1 LGGASLG
8 GTIALEMAQQL
19 QMNGEEVSLLIMFD
33 HAPDVIAENLAAN
46 KKMSAQAYHFLTNSI
61 QWVKSFR
68 AMGSEQV
75 IQRASRKARVSLK
88 MLNGKS
94 ARKNSNRVDAG
105 DLLDYGSELP
115 EFRQKMIETHWH
127 AINNYRAASYNQP
140 VLLLQAK
147 SQPLISTEK
156 PEDTWVHLA
165 SEQLT
170 VITVP
175 GSHEGMF
182 HEPHVHKLAQELR
195 SQLDLVQAVHV
206 GSETLQFG

>member
-1 LGGASLG
+1 
-8 GTIALEMAQQL
+8 
-19 QMNGEEVSLLIMFD
+19 
-33 HAPDVIAENLAAN
+33 
-46 KKMSAQAYHFLTNSI
+46 
-61 QWVKSFR
+61 
-68 AMGSEQV
+68 
-75 IQRASRKARVSLK
+75 

-115 EFRQKMIETHWH
+115 EFRQKMRETHWH

-165 SEQLT
+165 SERLT

-182 HEPHVHKLAQELR
+182 HEPHVQKLAQELR